1 MSPPVTLA
9 PASGFNLS
17 HDDIQRFNGVATI
30 LDEAGFAR
38 TLTAFILEKFQS
50 IKSPAP
56 SNPEADLLTQL
67 QTRAKALRA
76 ETRWQADARQLQRAR
91 VQMLKEFNTPN
102 NLPLAQFAKLANKSR
117 QQIYKNVAAKRLLA
131 LVLGSRG
138 LRIPDWQLDPM
149 RLELT
154 RRLMAK
160 AVDIDEWTVFHALA
174 LPLDSL
180 QGKSAV
186 EALHKSNFDAVLST
200 VLNDLGLID

>member
-9 PASGFNLS
+9 PATGFNIS

-30 LDEAGFAR
+30 SDEMGFAS

-56 SNPEADLLTQL
+56 GNPEADLPTQL

-76 ETRWQADARQLQRAR
+76 ETRWQASASELQHGR

-117 QQIYKNVAAKRLLA
+117 QQIYKDVAAKRLLA
-131 LVLGSRG
+131 LSVGSRG
-138 LRIPDWQLDPM
+138 LRIPDWQLDPL

-154 RRLMAK
+154 RSLLAK
-160 AVDIDEWTVFHALA
+160 AVDIDEWTVFHALS
-174 LPLDSL
+174 LPLETL

-186 EALHKSNFDAVLST
+186 EALHKSNFDAVLSS
-200 VLNDLGLID
+200 VLNDLGVID